1 MADRRITLEIDG
13 TTWEAWQVHG
23 RLAIGELFR
32 LQAQGRIAD
41 PPAAADVLGKK
52 FTLKVVAPHGET
64 LPVLGIVTAVS
75 LAPMDGVS
83 TIFEIE
89 LSPEVAALDLG
100 QDSYVF
106 QEKSV
111 PDVLK
116 DVLDRAGIASEAYE
130 LRLSG
135 SYDPHPYIAQYRESD
150 WAFVSRLCAE
160 EGIYWWFELEAEKT
174 KLVLGDDST
183 NADPIAGGASIPF
196 RDEGGA
202 VGAEEHVSRIQHTQ
216 VWASDAVRFTDYNFE
231 TPAVKLDSSAKDGP
245 GKLERYDFPGEFGDK
260 ARGDALAKLRLEAF
274 RARRETIVGDTN
286 GPRVT
291 PGHKLEIAGHS
302 LPALNAE
309 WLCTW
314 VEYTVDDRARGDVP
328 SFRARFGAIPAK
340 TPFRQPLRAPVDPG
354 GPQTAVVS
362 GPNGQEIHSDD
373 TGRVRAQFHWDRVGK
388 KDDKASTFMRVGQVP
403 LGGSMVMPRIG
414 WEVLVSH
421 HDGDADYPF
430 IDAHLYE
437 GEHPVPYALPAN
449 KTRTAW
455 QTATTPGD
463 GTTNE
468 MRFEDKAGSEEMF
481 VNSSKDTKV
490 VVGDNKAVQIHNNH
504 TYTIGANEDVKVG
517 SNYALQVDADQTV
530 SIGATE
536 TLTCS
541 AKRVVTVKASA
552 TNTIGAARTATV
564 IKGIKA
570 GVDGARTATIG
581 ASMTSVAGQ
590 KVGRS
595 AIGSFTATIGAAW
608 ISVAGKDSSDMIGG
622 AGSETVGGARIVM
635 SGSDLGLSVKG
646 AYAETVGGAGIVLS
660 GAELAES
667 STGAMAVTVGGAFMG
682 NAPKVVIEADSEISL
697 RCGGS
702 SIKITS
708 GCIEIKSPT
717 LASPGAMFNKKA
729 GNIHHNP

>member
-1 MADRRITLEIDG
+1 MADQRITLEIDG
-13 TTWEAWQVHG
+13 TKWEAWQVHG
-23 RLAIGELFR
+23 RFAVGELFR
-32 LQAQGRIAD
+32 LRARGRIETA
-41 PPAAADVLGKK
+41 PAVEDVLGKP
-52 FTLKVVAPHGET
+52 FTLKVLTPHGET
-64 LPVLGIVTAVS
+64 LPVTGIVTAITLS
-75 LAPMDGVS
+75 PMDRVS
-83 TIFEIE
+83 THFELE
-89 LSPEVAALDLG
+89 LSPEVAVLDLG

-106 QEKSV
+106 QEMAI
-111 PDVLK
+111 PDILK
-116 DVLDRAGIASEAYE
+116 DVLDTAGIASEDYE

-135 SYDPHPYIAQYRESD
+135 SYDPRDYIAQYRESD
-150 WAFVSRLCAE
+150 WAFFSRLCAE
-160 EGIYWWFELEAEKT
+160 EGIFWWFLLDGEKT

-183 NADPIAGGASIPF
+183 GSDPITGGAAISCL
-196 RDEGGA
+196 DHGGM
-202 VGAEEHVSRIQHTQ
+202 VGGEEHVTHLHHAHAW
-216 VWASDAVRFTDYNFE
+216 VSDAVRLTDYNSK
-231 TPAVKLDSSAKDGP
+231 TPAVKLDSTAKDGA
-245 GKLERYDFPGEFGDK
+245 GALERYDFPGEFAEK
-260 ARGDALAKLRLEAF
+260 ARGDTLAKIRLESL
-274 RARRETIVGDTN
+274 RVGRETVRGETN
-286 GPRVT
+286 GLRVQ
-291 PGHKLEIAGHS
+291 PGRKLEIAGHP

-309 WLCTW
+309 WVCTF
-314 VEYTVDDRARGDVP
+314 VEYDIDDRARDGVAG
-328 SFRARFGAIPAK
+328 FRARFGAIPSA
-340 TPFRQPLRAPVDPG
+340 TQLRLPPRAPVDPG

-362 GPNGQEIHSDD
+362 GPSGQEIHSDD
-373 TGRVRAQFHWDRVGK
+373 IGRVRAQFHWDRVGK

-455 QTATTPGD
+455 QTATSPGD

-481 VNSSKDTKV
+481 INSSKDTKI
-490 VVGDNKAVQIHNNH
+490 VVGDNKAVAIHNNH
-504 TYTIGANEDVKVG
+504 AYTIGANEDVKIG

-541 AKRVVTVKASA
+541 AKRIVTVKAAA

-564 IKGIKA
+564 IKGVKA
-570 GVDGARTATIG
+570 GVDGERTVTVG

-590 KVGRS
+590 KVSRS
-595 AIGSFTATIGAAW
+595 AIGSFTATVGAAW

-646 AYAETVGGAGIVLS
+646 AYAETVGGAAIVLA
-660 GAELAES
+660 GGELGEG
-667 STGAMAVTVGGAFMG
+667 STGAMAITVGGAFLG
-682 NAPKVVIEADSEISL
+682 NGPKVVIEADSEISL
-697 RCGGS
+697 RVGGS

-708 GCIEIKSPT
+708 SCIEIKSPS